1 MQRFLNQPRH
11 IYDEKFYSE
20 PFNCNIFRL
29 LIHSKPQH
37 IQNSR
42 HSRYRVSLKYS
53 LLRTECNLGI
63 FTTLAYLSPSV
74 MRTRRIL
81 KTLSNMYDGVFSIEP
96 YITLAYSELQA
107 YSEPCRVSVM
117 ENFIQSMELV
127 SWNLVLQLQ
136 VQSHVQ
142 LQHI

>member
-1 MQRFLNQPRH
+1 
-11 IYDEKFYSE
+11 
-20 PFNCNIFRL
+20 
-29 LIHSKPQH
+29 
-37 IQNSR
+37 
-42 HSRYRVSLKYS
+42 
-53 LLRTECNLGI
+53 
-63 FTTLAYLSPSV
+63 

-96 YITLAYSELQA
+96 YITLAYSELWA

-117 ENFIQSMELV
+117 ENFVQSMELV

-142 LQHI
+142 L